1 LSPLRLDRALAEA
14 GLAPSRQRAQALVM
28 AGSVRVNGE
37 TERRPD
43 RNVAGSDRLEVS
55 DEERWAS
62 RGALKLLPVLDLL
75 GVQVAGKVC
84 ADIGA
89 STGGFT
95 DVLLRRGAARVFAVD
110 VGRGLIEWR
119 LRQDPRVVLLER
131 TNARDLDGFP
141 EPVTLVVVD
150 VSFIGL
156 EKVLPAIRR
165 SAPEAEV
172 IALFKPQFQVGRE
185 EVGKGGIVRDAEAVA
200 GARARFEAWCAAN
213 GYQVTGQAPAGVAGS
228 DGNQEFFYRL
238 EPRA

>member
-1 LSPLRLDRALAEA
+1 MRLDRALADA

-43 RNVAGSDRLEVS
+43 RNVADSDRLELAA
-55 DEERWAS
+55 DERWAS
-62 RGALKLLPVLDLL
+62 RGALKLLPVLDHF
-75 GVQVAGKVC
+75 GIQVEGRIC

-110 VGRGLIEWR
+110 VGRGLIDWR
-119 LRQDPRVVLLER
+119 LRQDPRVTLLER
-131 TNARDLDGFP
+131 TNARGLEGFP
-141 EPVTLVVVD
+141 EPVSLVLID

-165 SAPEAEV
+165 AAPEGEV
-172 IALFKPQFQVGRE
+172 LALFKPQFQVGRE
-185 EVGKGGIVRDAEAVA
+185 QVGKGGIVRDQEAVA
-200 GARARFEAWCAAN
+200 DARERFEKWCAAN
-213 GYQVTGQAPAGVAGS
+213 GYRVTGELPAGVAGT
-228 DGNQEFFYRL
+228 DGNQEYFYRL
-238 EPRA
+238 APAP